1 MMRKQPVDS
10 GTGHRGEALPLT
22 PALSSDCGLLP
33 RVRSLAGAREKME
46 FRFTGDV
53 HV

>member
-1 MMRKQPVDS
+1 MTRKQPVDS
-10 GTGHRGEALPLT
+10 DTGYRGEAVPLT
-22 PALSSDCGLLP
+22 PVLSPECRLLP
-33 RVRSLAGAREKME
+33 RVKSLAGAREKTE